1 MLKNLFRSQLRIN
14 MISGTLTHCVN
25 IAVLAVSYPIYLH
38 YLGYE
43 RYGLWLALGAVLS
56 LARLSDFGM
65 AQAVTKL
72 VAEELGRGNTR
83 AIPQHVGTAVA
94 VLCAAGGVTF
104 AIILVFRSQIVS
116 AFKFTG
122 TNAEIAMWL
131 LPYMGLLSIYS
142 VVVQALAGTLGGLGR
157 MDLSNYA
164 ETGRRI
170 VLILVAVPLLYF
182 GQGLKSL
189 LIAGAFSYFV
199 KHLLSVFLIRR
210 IVHFRLM
217 KLSNISR
224 HCFKR
229 LLSIG
234 AGLFGGSVVRMVGM
248 PFNRFML
255 ARFAGV
261 ESLPVFDIAWR
272 GSMQIRQIFG
282 VALQALMPEV
292 SRITSEMSVKSIKR
306 IRSIL
311 RWTFGVVLAIATPL
325 FLGLFLLAGPL
336 LRVWLG
342 KSFVDTIPPAFRIM
356 LVGTFISLLAAP
368 AYHFL
373 VGSGRVGDAFAA
385 VCIVWISA
393 IASVLFYSLYFQQ
406 LSPFVVCACFCGSW
420 LLSSSF
426 LMWRLHSGLR
436 HHAAKVSS
444 FEEAY
449 GQVKTT
455 GSKAKVYES
464 V

>member
-1 MLKNLFRSQLRIN
+1 MLKKLLTSQLRIN
-14 MISGTLTHCVN
+14 MATGVATHGVN
-25 IAVLAVSYPIYLH
+25 IIVLAVSYPIYLH

-43 RYGLWLALGAVLS
+43 RYGLWLALGAVLA

-72 VAEELGRGNTR
+72 VAEELGKGDTQTVQQYVAT
-83 AIPQHVGTAVA
+83 AIL
-94 VLCAAGGVTF
+94 VLSMAGGVAF

-122 TNAEIAMWL
+122 INAEIAMWL
-131 LPYMGLLSIYS
+131 LPYIGLLSIYS
-142 VVVQALAGTLGGLGR
+142 VAVQALAGTLGGLGR
-157 MDLSNYA
+157 IDLSNYA

-189 LIAGAFSYFV
+189 LIASAFSYFA
-199 KHLLSVFLIRR
+199 KHVLTLFLIRR
-210 IVHFRLM
+210 MVHFRLM
-217 KLSNISR
+217 KLSNINR

-229 LLSIG
+229 LLGIG
-234 AGLFGGSVVRMVGM
+234 SGLFGGSVVRMVGM

-261 ESLPVFDIAWR
+261 DSLPVFDVAWR
-272 GSMQIRQIFG
+272 GSTQIHQIFG
-282 VALQALMPEV
+282 VGLQALMPEV
-292 SRITSEMSVKSIKR
+292 SRTASEMSANSIKR

-311 RWTFGVVLAIATPL
+311 RRTFSVVLATATPL

-342 KSFVDTIPPAFRIM
+342 KSFLDVIPPSFRVM
-356 LVGTFISLLAAP
+356 LVGTLMSLLAAP
-368 AYHFL
+368 AYHFM
-373 VGSGRVGDAFAA
+373 VGSGRVGNAFAA
-385 VCIVWISA
+385 VCITWIGG
-393 IASVLFYSLYFQQ
+393 IGLVLFYSLHFER

-426 LMWRLHSGLR
+426 LMWRLHSALQR
-436 HHAAKVSS
+436 M
-444 FEEAY
+444 
-449 GQVKTT
+449 QVLQ
-455 GSKAKVYES
+455 V
-464 V
+464 

>member
-1 MLKNLFRSQLRIN
+1 MIKKLFRSQLRIN

-25 IAVLAVSYPIYLH
+25 IAVLAVTYPIYLH

-72 VAEELGRGNTR
+72 VAEELGKDDTQTVQQYVAT
-83 AIPQHVGTAVA
+83 AIL
-94 VLCAAGGVTF
+94 VLSVAGGIAL
-104 AIILVFRSQIVS
+104 AIILVFRSQVVS

-122 TNAEIAMWL
+122 TNAEIAMRL
-131 LPYMGLLSIYS
+131 LPYIGLLSIYS
-142 VVVQALAGTLGGLGR
+142 VVVQVLAGTLGGLGR

-164 ETGRRI
+164 ETIRRI
-170 VLILVAVPLLYF
+170 ALLLCAVPLLYF

-189 LIAGAFSYFV
+189 LIASAFSYFV
-199 KHLLSVFLIRR
+199 KHLLSLFLIRR

-217 KLSNISR
+217 RLGNISR
-224 HCFKR
+224 HCFKKLFR
-229 LLSIG
+229 IG

-255 ARFAGV
+255 ARYAGV
-261 ESLPVFDIAWR
+261 ESLPVFDIAWQ

-282 VALQALMPEV
+282 VGLRALMPEL
-292 SRITSEMSVKSIKR
+292 SRATSEMSVKSIRR

-311 RWTFGVVLAIATPL
+311 RRAFGVVVGTATPL
-325 FLGLFLLAGPL
+325 FLGLFLLAGWL

-373 VGSGRVGDAFAA
+373 VGAGRIGDAFVS
-385 VCIVWISA
+385 VCITWIGG
-393 IASVLFYSLYFQQ
+393 IALVLFYTLYFQL
-406 LSPFVVCACFCGSW
+406 LSPFVVCACFCVSW
-420 LLSSSF
+420 VFSSSF
-426 LMWRLHSGLR
+426 LMWRLHRNLR
-436 HHAAKVSS
+436 ADSL
-444 FEEAY
+444 FESRKE
-449 GQVKTT
+449 
-455 GSKAKVYES
+455 EERC
-464 V
+464 

>member
-1 MLKNLFRSQLRIN
+1 MLKKLFTSQLRIN
-14 MISGTLTHCVN
+14 MATGVATHGVN
-25 IAVLAVSYPIYLH
+25 IIVLAVSYPIYLH

-43 RYGLWLALGAVLS
+43 RYGLWLALGAVLA

-72 VAEELGRGNTR
+72 VAEELGKGDTQTVQQYVAT
-83 AIPQHVGTAVA
+83 AIL
-94 VLCAAGGVTF
+94 VLSTAGGVAFT
-104 AIILVFRSQIVS
+104 IILVFRSQIVS

-122 TNAEIAMWL
+122 INAEIAMWL
-131 LPYMGLLSIYS
+131 LPYIGLLSIYS
-142 VVVQALAGTLGGLGR
+142 VAVQALAGTLGGLGR

-189 LIAGAFSYFV
+189 LIASTFSYFV
-199 KHLLSVFLIRR
+199 KHVLTLFLVRR
-210 IVHFRLM
+210 MVHFRLM

-229 LLSIG
+229 LLGIG
-234 AGLFGGSVVRMVGM
+234 SGLFGGSVVRMVGM

-261 ESLPVFDIAWR
+261 DSLPVFDVAWR
-272 GSMQIRQIFG
+272 GSTQIHQIFG
-282 VALQALMPEV
+282 VGLQALMPEV
-292 SRITSEMSVKSIKR
+292 SRTANEMSVNSIKR

-311 RWTFGVVLAIATPL
+311 RRTFSVVLATATPL

-336 LRVWLG
+336 LRIWLG
-342 KSFVDTIPPAFRIM
+342 KSFLDVIPPSFRIM
-356 LVGTFISLLAAP
+356 LVGTLMSLLAAP
-368 AYHFL
+368 AYHFM
-373 VGSGRVGDAFAA
+373 VGSGRVGNAFAA
-385 VCIVWISA
+385 VCITWIGG
-393 IASVLFYSLYFQQ
+393 IGLVLFYSLHFER

-426 LMWRLHSGLR
+426 LMWRLHSALQR
-436 HHAAKVSS
+436 M
-444 FEEAY
+444 
-449 GQVKTT
+449 QVLQ
-455 GSKAKVYES
+455 V
-464 V
+464 

>member
-1 MLKNLFRSQLRIN
+1 MLKKLLTSQLRIN
-14 MISGTLTHCVN
+14 MATGVATHGVN
-25 IAVLAVSYPIYLH
+25 IIVLAVSYPIYLH

-43 RYGLWLALGAVLS
+43 RYGLWLALGAVLA

-72 VAEELGRGNTR
+72 VAEELGKGDTQTVQQYVAT
-83 AIPQHVGTAVA
+83 AIL
-94 VLCAAGGVTF
+94 VLSTAGGVAFT
-104 AIILVFRSQIVS
+104 IILVFRSQIVS

-122 TNAEIAMWL
+122 INAEIAMWL
-131 LPYMGLLSIYS
+131 LPYIGLLSIYS
-142 VVVQALAGTLGGLGR
+142 VAVQALAGTLGGLGR

-189 LIAGAFSYFV
+189 LIASAFSYFV
-199 KHLLSVFLIRR
+199 KHVLTLFLVRR
-210 IVHFRLM
+210 MVHFRLM

-229 LLSIG
+229 LLGIG
-234 AGLFGGSVVRMVGM
+234 SGLFGGSVVRMVGM

-261 ESLPVFDIAWR
+261 DSLPVFDVAWR
-272 GSMQIRQIFG
+272 GSTQIHQIFG
-282 VALQALMPEV
+282 VGLQALMPEV
-292 SRITSEMSVKSIKR
+292 SRTANEMSVNSIKR

-311 RWTFGVVLAIATPL
+311 RRTFSVVLATAMPL

-336 LRVWLG
+336 LRIWLG
-342 KSFVDTIPPAFRIM
+342 KSFLDVIPPSFRIM
-356 LVGTFISLLAAP
+356 LVGTLMSLLAAP
-368 AYHFL
+368 AYHFM
-373 VGSGRVGDAFAA
+373 VGSGRVGNAFAA
-385 VCIVWISA
+385 VCITWIGG
-393 IASVLFYSLYFQQ
+393 IGLVLFYSLHFER

-426 LMWRLHSGLR
+426 LMWRLHSALQR
-436 HHAAKVSS
+436 M
-444 FEEAY
+444 
-449 GQVKTT
+449 QVLQ
-455 GSKAKVYES
+455 V
-464 V
+464 

>member
-1 MLKNLFRSQLRIN
+1 MLKKLFTSQLRIN
-14 MISGTLTHCVN
+14 MATGVATHGVN
-25 IAVLAVSYPIYLH
+25 IIVLAVSYPIYLH

-43 RYGLWLALGAVLS
+43 RYGLWLALGAVLA

-72 VAEELGRGNTR
+72 VAEELGKGDTQTVQQYVAT
-83 AIPQHVGTAVA
+83 AIL
-94 VLCAAGGVTF
+94 VLSTAGGVAFT
-104 AIILVFRSQIVS
+104 IILVFRSQIVS

-122 TNAEIAMWL
+122 INAEIAMWL
-131 LPYMGLLSIYS
+131 LPYIGLLSIYS
-142 VVVQALAGTLGGLGR
+142 VAVQALAGTLGGLGR

-189 LIAGAFSYFV
+189 LIASAFSYFV
-199 KHLLSVFLIRR
+199 KHVLTLFLVRR
-210 IVHFRLM
+210 MVHFRLM

-229 LLSIG
+229 LLGIG
-234 AGLFGGSVVRMVGM
+234 SGLFGGSVVRMVGM

-261 ESLPVFDIAWR
+261 DSLPVFDVAWR
-272 GSMQIRQIFG
+272 GSTQIHQIFG
-282 VALQALMPEV
+282 VGLQALMPEV
-292 SRITSEMSVKSIKR
+292 SRTANEMSVNSIKR

-311 RWTFGVVLAIATPL
+311 RRTFSVVLATATPL

-336 LRVWLG
+336 LRIWLG
-342 KSFVDTIPPAFRIM
+342 KSFLDVIPPSFRIM
-356 LVGTFISLLAAP
+356 LVGTLMSLLAAP
-368 AYHFL
+368 AYHFM
-373 VGSGRVGDAFAA
+373 VGSGRVGNAFAA
-385 VCIVWISA
+385 VCITWIGG
-393 IASVLFYSLYFQQ
+393 IGLVLFYSLHFER

-426 LMWRLHSGLR
+426 LMWRLHSALQR
-436 HHAAKVSS
+436 M
-444 FEEAY
+444 
-449 GQVKTT
+449 QVLQ
-455 GSKAKVYES
+455 V
-464 V
+464 

>member
-1 MLKNLFRSQLRIN
+1 MLKKLLTSQLRIN
-14 MISGTLTHCVN
+14 MATGVATHGVN
-25 IAVLAVSYPIYLH
+25 IIVLAVSYPIYLH

-43 RYGLWLALGAVLS
+43 RYGLWLALGAVLA

-72 VAEELGRGNTR
+72 VAEELGKGDTQTVQQYVAT
-83 AIPQHVGTAVA
+83 AIL
-94 VLCAAGGVTF
+94 VLSTAGGVAFT
-104 AIILVFRSQIVS
+104 IILVFRSQIVS

-122 TNAEIAMWL
+122 INAEIAMWL
-131 LPYMGLLSIYS
+131 LPYIGLLSIYS
-142 VVVQALAGTLGGLGR
+142 VAVQALAGTLGGLGR

-189 LIAGAFSYFV
+189 LIASAFSYFV
-199 KHLLSVFLIRR
+199 KHVLTLFLVRR
-210 IVHFRLM
+210 MVHFRLM

-229 LLSIG
+229 LLGIG
-234 AGLFGGSVVRMVGM
+234 SGLFGGSVVRMVGM

-261 ESLPVFDIAWR
+261 DSLPVFDVAWR
-272 GSMQIRQIFG
+272 GSTQIHQIFG
-282 VALQALMPEV
+282 VGLQALMPEV
-292 SRITSEMSVKSIKR
+292 SRTANEMSVNSIKR

-311 RWTFGVVLAIATPL
+311 RRTFSVVLATAMPL

-342 KSFVDTIPPAFRIM
+342 KSFLDVIPPSFRIM
-356 LVGTFISLLAAP
+356 LVGTLMSLLAAP
-368 AYHFL
+368 AYHFM
-373 VGSGRVGDAFAA
+373 VGSGRVGNAFAA
-385 VCIVWISA
+385 VCITWIGG
-393 IASVLFYSLYFQQ
+393 IGLVLFYSLHFER

-426 LMWRLHSGLR
+426 LMWRLHSALQR
-436 HHAAKVSS
+436 M
-444 FEEAY
+444 
-449 GQVKTT
+449 QVLQ
-455 GSKAKVYES
+455 V
-464 V
+464 